1 MVLSEYKNIIEVGK
15 MKKVFFIFVSLL
27 LCSVISVSAMD
38 LKTSLGTKQYVNCE
52 SIDYAIKYIPDN
64 GKELSIIANI
74 NSSNP
79 VYISVFKDNEP
90 VTESQQITGNKSYTY
105 TYTST
110 DDKYCV
116 LTMKIFN
123 AAKDNTL
130 INADITAYQN
140 HSYSSWALN
149 FIYEAIKYNKI
160 PTDLQNN
167 YSTNITREDFCRIAY
182 QFMDDYIDKTYVESI
197 FADTDR
203 AEINNL
209 ANIGILKGKGKN
221 IFAPYDNITREDAA
235 VILERMAQKM
245 SIMRENESFRTFDD
259 EASVSSYAI
268 SSVQNITRLCIM
280 EGKANNRFCPKD
292 LLTKEEAIATFIRLS
307 GLQN

>member
-1 MVLSEYKNIIEVGK
+1 
-15 MKKVFFIFVSLL
+15 MKKNFCIFILIMICIVFMGVTVNAYDAPVDI
-27 LCSVISVSAMD
+27 
-38 LKTSLGTKQYVNCE
+38 TSLKAT
-52 SIDYAIKYIPDN
+52 SIEHTVTLIPDVDS
-64 GKELSIIANI
+64 ELSIVTNI
-74 NSSNP
+74 NSSRP
-79 VYISVFKDNEP
+79 VYINIYKDDELVIDHRYTN
-90 VTESQQITGNKSYTY
+90 GNDSYTY
-105 TYTST
+105 TYSGTNN
-110 DDKYCV
+110 KLCEF
-116 LTMKIFN
+116 KI
-123 AAKDNTL
+123 K
-130 INADITAYQN
+130 IHDITNYGYPVDAEIIVYQN
-140 HSYSSWALN
+140 HTYSSWALT
-149 FIYEAIKYNKI
+149 FINEAIRQNKI